1 MTIRRRLNGQKKSP
15 KVLEHLEAGIRT
27 QTHY

>member
-1 MTIRRRLNGQKKSP
+1 MERIKRPDGQKKSP
-15 KVLEHLEAGIRT
+15 KVVEHLEAGIRT